1 MRAVSLGHAGMLI
14 NSGESRILCDP
25 WFVPA
30 FFGSW
35 FVFPRN
41 DQLSASLQSE
51 IESPTH
57 LYISHIHGDHLDEA
71 FLEKHVSRDVVVLLP
86 DFPGPELERRL
97 TDLGFNNF
105 LKTSHGEELQ
115 IDSLTKIAIHVET
128 SITDGPGGDSALV
141 VSDGETRLVNQN
153 DCRTGDLEALLKHG
167 PIDLHWL
174 QFSGAI
180 WYPMVYDDDPETKRQ
195 LAKSKVESQFARA
208 LKYVQTLNAR
218 AVVPSAGPPCFL
230 DESLFHMNVI
240 TGDEIS
246 IFPDQ
251 TKFLERLGDI
261 KRENDIL
268 AIPGTVIEISPET
281 ISVTHPENID
291 VEKIF
296 AKKEQYLRKYQTD
309 WANWLVTEKQRWAI
323 GRTDLVSTM
332 QAWFEPLMALA
343 PTLCKAIGASC
354 LIKTDDLEIL
364 VNFPSGKVDK
374 YSDQPFGFSFTIPRD
389 LLEKVVSQHA
399 VDWSN
404 SFFLSCRFSAWRSG
418 EFNEYLYNF
427 FKSLSVERMRR
438 TESEA
443 ARRHGVTPELSDE
456 IELGDY
462 VMQRKCPHRE
472 ADLSIFGEINGTEL
486 TCSLHG
492 WRFDLKDGKCLN
504 AENRP
509 LRVRR
514 RES

>member
-1 MRAVSLGHAGMLI
+1 
-14 NSGESRILCDP
+14 
-25 WFVPA
+25 
-30 FFGSW
+30 
-35 FVFPRN
+35 
-41 DQLSASLQSE
+41 
-51 IESPTH
+51 
-57 LYISHIHGDHLDEA
+57 
-71 FLEKHVSRDVVVLLP
+71 
-86 DFPGPELERRL
+86 
-97 TDLGFNNF
+97 
-105 LKTSHGEELQ
+105 
-115 IDSLTKIAIHVET
+115 
-128 SITDGPGGDSALV
+128 
-141 VSDGETRLVNQN
+141 
-153 DCRTGDLEALLKHG
+153 
-167 PIDLHWL
+167 
-174 QFSGAI
+174 
-180 WYPMVYDDDPETKRQ
+180 MVYDDDPETKRQ

-261 KRENDIL
+261 KRINDIL

-323 GRTDLVSTM
+323 GHTDLVSTM
-332 QAWFEPLMALA
+332 QTWFEPLMALA

-443 ARRHGVTPELSDE
+443 ARRRGVTPELSDE